1 MKRLTDGEREILA
14 EQERDA
20 EPVAWTDADILAFE
34 AWYAAMNPERPVVPT
49 GADEGGGTDQ
59 YPF

>member
-20 EPVAWTDADILAFE
+20 APVAWSDADILAFE
-34 AWYAAMNPERPVVPT
+34 AWHATMDPERPVVPT
-49 GADEGGGTDQ
+49 GADEGGGTEQ